1 MSILNTDDDD
11 NSLKK
16 INAVIRGKLGVNPS
30 EIKDVEEWVEA
41 YSQADYLMKI
51 ERMTMYSAVKQ
62 AVGEIVH
69 EMFKKEDD
77 ET

>member
-1 MSILNTDDDD
+1 VDDED
-11 NSLKK
+11 NSFRK
-16 INAVIRGKLGVNPS
+16 INAIIQGKLHINLE
-30 EIKDVEEWVEA
+30 EIKDVDEWIEA
-41 YSQADYLMKI
+41 YGQADYLMKI

>member
-1 MSILNTDDDD
+1 M
-11 NSLKK
+11 
-16 INAVIRGKLGVNPS
+16 
-30 EIKDVEEWVEA
+30 EEWIEA

-77 ET
+77 EI

>member
-1 MSILNTDDDD
+1 M
-11 NSLKK
+11 
-16 INAVIRGKLGVNPS
+16 
-30 EIKDVEEWVEA
+30 EEWIEA

-51 ERMTMYSAVKQ
+51 ERMTMYSAVTQ

-77 ET
+77 EI